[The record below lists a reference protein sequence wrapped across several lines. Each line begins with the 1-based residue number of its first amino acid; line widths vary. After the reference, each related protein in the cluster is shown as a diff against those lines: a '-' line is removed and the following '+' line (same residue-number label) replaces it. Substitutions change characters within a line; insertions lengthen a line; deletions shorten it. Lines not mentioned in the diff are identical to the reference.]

1 MLFAPGAPREHF
13 EGMAKLGD
21 MADAERREWFI
32 RNDNF
37 VIEEP
42 TLRSRDGGDV
52 EPQEMHPPN
61 RLR

>member
-1 MLFAPGAPREHF
+1 
-13 EGMAKLGD
+13 MAKLGD
-21 MADAERREWFI
+21 MADEERREWFI

-52 EPQEMHPPN
+52 EPRRCILQIACA
-61 RLR
+61 RLLLDQ